1 VGVVTRL
8 QRLAAGLALAM
19 CALAWL
25 ATTGQAGAPAR
36 ARQAEA
42 PARAHAARSS
52 LLGGVSTGLEA
63 TSSPAEAARELAIA
77 HQLHAKLVRVEV
89 PWATLEPN
97 GPGQIEPIA
106 LADTDRIVEDAAADG
121 LGVVMLVQSTPCW
134 ASSAPAS
141 LLSQCRAGRAS
152 RATAWPPTQPAQ
164 FAAFMAFLAGRY
176 GPRLTALEIWNEPD
190 QSNEDYLA
198 GPHKAERY
206 AAMLRAAYPAI
217 KQANP
222 RVQVLAGSLVGSNG
236 AFLRALYAAGIKGYY
251 DGLAVH
257 YYDLTLASL
266 RSIRETQLANG
277 DTKPLWLDEF
287 GWSSCWPGHKLE
299 EEQACVTPRIQALNI
314 TDTFRALARI
324 PYVAAAMLY
333 KLRDDPG
340 EEFGVLSASGRRKPA
355 FAALARALV
364 SPGAGSIPPTTL
376 TLSRHGSHVVA
387 GGSAPVGDFL
397 ELEAYQGSLLRYRAL
412 FTLDRFNRYS
422 LRLPAVLGTHGLR
435 VRVFPYPVGFP
446 SPTAQRSI

>member
-1 VGVVTRL
+1 MGVVTRL
-8 QRLAAGLALAM
+8 QRLAAGLALAL

-25 ATTGQAGAPAR
+25 ATSGQAGAPAR
-36 ARQAEA
+36 ARQAGA
-42 PARAHAARSS
+42 PARAQLAQSS

-63 TSSPAEAARELAIA
+63 TSSPVEAARALALA
-77 HQLHAKLVRVEV
+77 RQLHAKLVRIEV
-89 PWATLEPN
+89 PWATLEPS
-97 GPGQIEPIA
+97 GPGRFEPIA

-141 LLSQCRAGRAS
+141 LLSQCHAGRTN
-152 RATAWPPTQPAQ
+152 RATAWPPAQPSQ
-164 FAAFMAFLAGRY
+164 FGAFMAFLAGRY
-176 GPRLTALEIWNEPD
+176 GSRLTALEIWNEPD

-217 KQANP
+217 KQVDP
-222 RVQVLAGSLVGSNG
+222 QIQVLAGSLVGSNG

-251 DGLAVH
+251 DGLSVH

-287 GWSSCWPGHKLE
+287 GWSSCWPGHKIE
-299 EEQACVTPRIQALNI
+299 EEQACVTPKIQALNI

-324 PYVAAAMLY
+324 PYVAAAVLY
-333 KLRDDPG
+333 KLRDG
-340 EEFGVLSASGRRKPA
+340 GEEEFGVLSPGGRHKPA
-355 FAALARALV
+355 FAALARALA
-364 SPGAGSIPPTTL
+364 SPGTGAIPPTTL

-387 GGSAPVGDFL
+387 SGSASVGDFL
-397 ELEAYQGSLLRYRAL
+397 ELEAFQGSLLRYRVL
-412 FTLDRFNRYS
+412 FTLNRFNRYS
-422 LRLPAVLGTHGLR
+422 VKLPAVLGTHGLR
-435 VRVFPYPVGFP
+435 VRVSPYPVGFS
-446 SPTAQRSI
+446 SPAAQRSI